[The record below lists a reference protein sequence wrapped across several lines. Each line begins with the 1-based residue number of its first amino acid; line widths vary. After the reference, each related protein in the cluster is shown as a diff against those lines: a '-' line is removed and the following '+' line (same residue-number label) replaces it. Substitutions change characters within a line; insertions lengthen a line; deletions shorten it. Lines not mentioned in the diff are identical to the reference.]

1 MKQKSFKLDIWNGSG
16 LFILITYL
24 LFLVYPLGSLLK
36 QAVVVSG
43 SLSLEN
49 FVTFFSKTYYSE
61 TLINSFKV
69 SITATICAL
78 IVGILLA
85 YLFAMYE
92 FKGKKVLQILI
103 VIASMSAPFI
113 GAYSWILL
121 LGRNGIITTFLA
133 NVFHITMPD
142 IYGFT
147 GITLVFTLQLFPLI
161 FLYVSGA
168 FKSIDNSLLEAAE
181 SMGSS
186 GISRFFKV
194 ILPLLLPTILA
205 GALLV

>member
-103 VIASMSAPFI
+103 VFR
-113 GAYSWILL
+113 L
-121 LGRNGIITTFLA
+121 
-133 NVFHITMPD
+133 
-142 IYGFT
+142 
-147 GITLVFTLQLFPLI
+147 
-161 FLYVSGA
+161 
-168 FKSIDNSLLEAAE
+168 
-181 SMGSS
+181 
-186 GISRFFKV
+186 
-194 ILPLLLPTILA
+194 
-205 GALLV
+205 